1 MDTKPKIQVII
12 RKRPLGS
19 KEIAKKYED
28 IIDVL
33 SYDTL

>member
-1 MDTKPKIQVII
+1 MENKPKIQVII
-12 RKRPLGS
+12 RKRPLTS
-19 KEIAKKYED
+19 KEVSKKYED